1 MKDEKPKSK
10 KPNRKRDKRMT
21 IRGTEQEKKKIE
33 QKTEKSGLSRNEYMI
48 RSALEQK
55 IFDLK
60 SVNDLRIQLK
70 RIGNNLNQI
79 ARKLNQ
85 NNTLA
90 QEEKILLIE
99 EIDDLKAQQAMIH
112 RQILELVSEL
122 G

>member
-1 MKDEKPKSK
+1 
-10 KPNRKRDKRMT
+10 MT

-33 QKTEKSGLSRNEYMI
+33 QKAEKAGLSRTEYML
-48 RSALEQK
+48 RSALEK
-55 IFDLK
+55 NIVDLD
-60 SVNDLRIQLK
+60 SVNDLRIELK

-79 ARKLNQ
+79 ARKLNE

-112 RQILELVSEL
+112 RKILKLL
-122 G
+122 

>member
-1 MKDEKPKSK
+1 MKDQ
-10 KPNRKRDKRMT
+10 KPNRKRNKRMT

-85 NNTLA
+85 NNALD
-90 QEEKILLIE
+90 QEEKILLLE